1 MIRYYQ
7 NNLPKEQAT
16 SKIHSGGLT
25 PSYQG
30 AIIGILP
37 QEYVSTICL
46 LLKNRT
52 PKKQFEIL
60 KDKIQSLYEEAQE
73 MSVRFNSPTVSQT
86 SLISIPNPSVTNR
99 PIKPNI
105 STPEEMEEMSLEEM
119 SLEEMEEYLDGL
131 KKENEELREIEIQQQ
146 KENR

>member
-1 MIRYYQ
+1 
-7 NNLPKEQAT
+7 
-16 SKIHSGGLT
+16 
-25 PSYQG
+25 
-30 AIIGILP
+30 
-37 QEYVSTICL
+37 
-46 LLKNRT
+46 
-52 PKKQFEIL
+52 
-60 KDKIQSLYEEAQE
+60 
-73 MSVRFNSPTVSQT
+73 MSIRFNSIIVRQT
-86 SLISIPNPSVTNR
+86 SLITIPNPSATNR